1 MKISNKQ
8 YAQLLFIMTQ
18 DKNAEEVE
26 IVIKKFIQLLAKKN
40 QIKNYSKIIKNF
52 IQIWNKNNNIVM
64 AEVFSA
70 NKLNENMEVEIKNFI
85 KNKTTA
91 KTIELKNKIDPNLI
105 AGVII
110 KYGDRILDNSLKNKI
125 NNLKNNI
132 IK

>member
-1 MKISNKQ
+1 MKINEKK
-8 YAQLLFIMTQ
+8 YAQLLFVITQ

-52 IQIWNKNNNIVM
+52 IQIWNKENNIVT

-70 NKLNENMEVEIKNFI
+70 NKLNENMEAEIKNFI

-91 KTIELKNKIDPNLI
+91 KIIELKNKINPDLI
-105 AGVII
+105 AGAII

-125 NNLKNNI
+125 NDLKNNI
-132 IK
+132 VK